1 MKEIFDI
8 RDNGCISGSYDC
20 ICQDSGFD
28 YEGENGR
35 SLFIVLTAAAL
46 LTALMIL
53 VL

>member
-1 MKEIFDI
+1 MRENFDI

-20 ICQDSGFD
+20 ICHDSGFD

-35 SLFIVLTAAAL
+35 SLFIVLTAVAL
-46 LTALMIL
+46 LTALMIF